1 METMTRSIDIMDS
14 ISARLKMT
22 RDDKERYLWLAL
34 AGEVGEACNLVKK
47 QWRDGFTQERVEK
60 LKTELADVYIYLRIL
75 ESFYGLDVH
84 ACAQEKMKL
93 VESRPYANPENKN
106 LKLPDTQDVLKE
118 LESLRAFK
126 RSVDEALN
134 SGDGTYRP

>member
-22 RDDKERYLWLAL
+22 PDDKERYLWLAL
-34 AGEVGEACNLVKK
+34 AGKVGEACNLVKK
-47 QWRDGFTQERVEK
+47 QWRDHFTQERVEK

-84 ACAQEKMKL
+84 ARAQEKMKL

>member
-22 RDDKERYLWLAL
+22 PDDKERYLWLAL

-60 LKTELADVYIYLRIL
+60 LKTELADIYIYLRIL

>member
-22 RDDKERYLWLAL
+22 PDDKERYLWLAL

>member
-1 METMTRSIDIMDS
+1 
-14 ISARLKMT
+14 
-22 RDDKERYLWLAL
+22 LWLAL
-34 AGEVGEACNLVKK
+34 AGKVGEACNLVKK